1 MRWKLSSNRTSTLEN
16 AMNMREVLN
25 RHLRESWH
33 KCEEKGECLKQA
45 GVDIDTRSV
54 RNVKLMSC
62 NTLYQLAVIQDDE
75 IVALREQVGLFKDD
89 YECEKQEKLRL
100 EREVTRLQQTLRS
113 QEANRGVS
121 RIQVCQL
128 TNSYIVGT

>member
-1 MRWKLSSNRTSTLEN
+1 MT
-16 AMNMREVLN
+16 
-25 RHLRESWH
+25 
-33 KCEEKGECLKQA
+33 
-45 GVDIDTRSV
+45 
-54 RNVKLMSC
+54 
-62 NTLYQLAVIQDDE
+62 VIQEDE

-89 YECEKQEKLRL
+89 YEREKQEKLRL

-128 TNSYIVGT
+128 TNSPTLLVHESLCCD